1 MPRGVVQGTAV
12 AAGSDSAGRGCER
25 GLSAEGFAG
34 ISQDG
39 CSRFPFDLCPVARQM
54 LDAAVA
60 AGFALLAE

>member
-1 MPRGVVQGTAV
+1 MPRRVVQGAAITVGPYTA
-12 AAGSDSAGRGCER
+12 GCGRER

-34 ISQDG
+34 VGQDR
-39 CSRFPFDLCPVARQM
+39 CSRFAFDLCPVARQM